1 MRILKL
7 TGLALT
13 LALIFGTSR
22 STLAQTSTAHQ
33 NQVWGLIRTQDHSTM
48 NIWDKQVVVEVR
60 PVVNDKP
67 GAVVATSKLHH
78 GHFMADMGSAPA
90 GKYVMNVKPGSS
102 GYGAGQTLIDYP
114 GPGGNVH
121 QSFTLVL
128 GGPAIPAKN

>member
-13 LALIFGTSR
+13 LALILGTS
-22 STLAQTSTAHQ
+22 SITLAQTSTAHE

-48 NIWDKQVVVEVR
+48 NIWDKRVVVEVR
-60 PVVNDKP
+60 SIVDDKP
-67 GAVVATSKLHH
+67 GPVIGTSKLHH
-78 GHFMADMGSAPA
+78 GHYKVDMGDAPA
-90 GKYVMNVKPGSS
+90 GKYVINIKPGST

-121 QSFTLVL
+121 QGFTLVL
-128 GGPAIPAKN
+128 GGPAISSKN

>member
-7 TGLALT
+7 AGLALT
-13 LALIFGTSR
+13 LALILGPSR
-22 STLAQTSTAHQ
+22 TTLAQGSKAHQ

-48 NIWDKQVVVEVR
+48 NIWDKHVVVEVR
-60 PVVNDKP
+60 SVVDDKP
-67 GAVVATSKLHH
+67 GPLVASSKLHQ

-90 GKYVMNVKPGSS
+90 GKYVVNVKPGSTD
-102 GYGAGQTLIDYP
+102 YGAGQTLIDYP
-114 GPGGNVH
+114 GPGGDVH